1 MDALRENFL
10 IDLNNGTAAAHVY
23 FNLQKLAQTH
33 YDLLNLVCQ
42 LSGGG
47 QNERLSY
54 LPTWISFMLGSTSWR
69 VAIEKVAVL
78 PIPD

>member
-1 MDALRENFL
+1 MSRTLPGVPCNYISTYDYMDALRENFL
-10 IDLNNGTAAAHVY
+10 VDLNDGTAAAHVY

-54 LPTWISFMLGSTSWR
+54 LPT
-69 VAIEKVAVL
+69 
-78 PIPD
+78 